1 MTTAPNT
8 QSNWQQFCASQL
20 AKSLASRS
28 AEDQNALHAL
38 ALGLAAAPPTPPHF
52 DLAAIL
58 PDWLDDGDQ
67 DALVG
72 WISLQRQRFEDSLR
86 NAGNA
91 DHLGRL
97 VALRSAMAAAGVD
110 VWLVPR
116 TDPYLNEYT
125 PLGDERLWWLCGFS
139 GSTGM
144 AVVMQDQAALFVD
157 SRYTLQAAQ
166 QVDSNSYQII
176 NSGNLTPRDWLKPT
190 LASGAVI
197 GFDPWLISATAADI
211 WADFC
216 AKQGWVWRALTPN
229 PIDGLWADQPPAPLS
244 PTIALP
250 VTFSGQ
256 PASEKLAKLCQELQS
271 AGDAATLI
279 STPDSVA
286 WALNLRGAD
295 VPCCPLPLSR
305 LLLLTAPTSDQ
316 PQAYWL
322 VDSRKVT
329 AQVRDSLPPGVAI
342 ADPGQLSNLL
352 AQLPKQASVQLDGSE
367 SPYALVQQVTA
378 AGLSVRQSNNLVAL
392 PRAIKNSTEL
402 DGMRLAHRKD
412 GVALTKFFCWLA
424 EQTANCPVGE
434 IEASDHLLSLRAM
447 DPEFVSESFAAISG
461 AGANGAIV
469 HYCATPAT
477 EAMIAPNMLYLLD
490 SGGQYR
496 HGTTDV
502 TRTVAIGQ
510 PTAEQRRH
518 FTLVLRGHI
527 ALASAQF
534 PNGTSG
540 AQLDALARQPLW
552 QAGLDFEHATG
563 HGVGHFLNVHEGPH
577 RISKRVGEVPL
588 RPGMILSNEPGFYL
602 EGGYGI
608 RIESLVTVQAAAT
621 APDFLQFETLTL
633 AAIDRNLIDAE
644 LLGVE
649 GVAWLNSY
657 HARVYQEIS
666 PFLTPAEQ
674 SWLQTATAPL

>member
-28 AEDQNALHAL
+28 AEDQVALHQL

-58 PDWLDDGDQ
+58 PDWLDDGDT
-67 DALVG
+67 DALNG
-72 WISLQRQRFEDSLR
+72 WISQQRQRFEDSLR
-86 NAGNA
+86 NASPH
-91 DHLGRL
+91 DHHHRL
-97 VALRSAMAAAGVD
+97 AALRQAMADAGID
-110 VWLVPR
+110 VWLIPR

-125 PLGDERLWWLCGFS
+125 PIGDERLWWLNGFS

-144 AVVMQDQAALFVD
+144 AVVLRDQAALFVD

-166 QVDSNSYQII
+166 QVDTASYQMI
-176 NSGNLTPRDWLKPT
+176 NSGRLTPRDWLKPI

-211 WADFC
+211 WAGFC

-229 PIDGLWADQPPAPLS
+229 LIDGLWTDQPPAPLS
-244 PTIALP
+244 PTIPLP

-256 PASEKLAKLCQELQS
+256 PASEKLAQLRQDLQA
-271 AGDAATLI
+271 AGCDAALF

-286 WALNLRGAD
+286 WILNVRGAD

-305 LLLLTAPTSDQ
+305 LLLLTAPKPDQ

-329 AQVRDSLPPGVAI
+329 AQVQESLPSGVAI
-342 ADPGQLSNLL
+342 VDPGQLSNLL
-352 AQLPKQASVQLDGSE
+352 AQLPKQASVQLDGGE
-367 SPYALVQQVTA
+367 SPIALVQQVTT
-378 AGLSVRQSNNLVAL
+378 AGLVVQRADNPAAL
-392 PRAIKNSTEL
+392 PRAVKNVTEL
-402 DGMRLAHRKD
+402 DGIRLAHRKD

-424 EQTANCPVGE
+424 QQTAHRPVGE
-434 IEASDHLLSLRAM
+434 IEASDYLLSLRAM
-447 DPEFVSESFAAISG
+447 DPAFVSESFAAISG

-469 HYCATPAT
+469 HYRAAPAT
-477 EAMIAPNMLYLLD
+477 EAMITPNMLYLLD
-490 SGGQYR
+490 SGGQYL

-527 ALASAQF
+527 ALARAQF
-534 PNGTSG
+534 PSGTSG

-552 QAGLDFEHATG
+552 QAGLDFDHGTG
-563 HGVGHFLNVHEGPH
+563 HGVGHFLNVHEGPQG
-577 RISKRVGEVPL
+577 ISKRAWSVPL
-588 RPGMILSNEPGFYL
+588 KPGMILSNEPGYYL
-602 EGGYGI
+602 DGAYGI
-608 RIESLVTVQAAAT
+608 RIESLVAVQDAAT
-621 APDFLQFETLTL
+621 APGFLRFETLTL
-633 AAIDRNLIDAE
+633 AAIDRNLIDAK

-666 PFLTPAEQ
+666 PFLSPAEQ
-674 SWLQTATAPL
+674 TWLQTATAAL